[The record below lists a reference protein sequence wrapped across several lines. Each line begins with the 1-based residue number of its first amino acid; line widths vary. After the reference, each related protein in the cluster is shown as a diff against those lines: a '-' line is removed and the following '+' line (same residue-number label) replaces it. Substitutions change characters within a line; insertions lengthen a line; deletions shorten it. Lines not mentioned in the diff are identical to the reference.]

1 MVQSLASVTS
11 GEVISAVVR
20 EESHP
25 AHLHPQGLS
34 VREEIGEELL
44 YQPVMLSH
52 WTQRQVFFLLYC
64 IWVQSPWLGLYH
76 VWQRTQVNIFPL
88 GLGHIDLGN
97 S

>member
-11 GEVISAVVR
+11 GEVTSAVVR

-25 AHLHPQGLS
+25 AHLHPQILS

-52 WTQRQVFFLLYC
+52 WTQTGFFSPLLY
-64 IWVQSPWLGLYH
+64 LGSEFLAGF
-76 VWQRTQVNIFPL
+76 VSCLAKDP
-88 GLGHIDLGN
+88 G
-97 S
+97 